1 MGNTKS
7 EIIIPVSKDIQQ
19 RIFTIRGVQV
29 MLDSDLAGFYG
40 VETKM
45 LNRAVKRNIERFP
58 AKFMFRLKKDEWE
71 NLRFQIGTS
80 NGAQN
85 ILRYQN
91 GTSESKRGG
100 RRYLPYV
107 FTEQGVAMLS
117 AVLKSTTAVKISIQI
132 MNAFVDMRRF
142 LANNASLFNRLDN
155 IEKKHYKF
163 EIETK
168 ENFNKIKER

>member
-1 MGNTKS
+1 LEDAEKKIVVNES
-7 EIIIPVSKDIQQ
+7 ADI
-19 RIFTIRGVQV
+19 RELIFTIRGVQV
-29 MLDSDLAGFYG
+29 MLDSDLAELYG

-85 ILRYQN
+85 FLRYQN

-142 LANNASLFNRLDN
+142 LANNASLLNRLDN
-155 IEKKHYKF
+155 IEKKHF
-163 EIETK
+163 
-168 ENFNKIKER
+168 